1 MDEYLIVAA
10 RCHGVG
16 GRVCAVAIV
25 AGGELCNRCAI
36 GEGAERGSTRTC
48 SVASTV
54 SALRC
59 GEGCSALQRLS
70 MSGQDAQQAGWEWT
84 NT

>member
-1 MDEYLIVAA
+1 MPSPLSRVVSSATAA
-10 RCHGVG
+10 PLAR
-16 GRVCAVAIV
+16 A
-25 AGGELCNRCAI
+25 L
-36 GEGAERGSTRTC
+36 ERGSTRTC